1 MKWNNYLGIC
11 TGILANININ
21 NILNRA
27 NKEMFLSLYV
37 NSNVSNLEILVFS
50 FNFLIKV
57 FTGVNLYNLE
67 ESLRMFGII

>member
-21 NILNRA
+21 NILNKA